1 VKFLEDIMVNKIKPH
16 FQKGGKFEKY
26 FYAYDAHETLLF
38 VPDHVTTKGSHI
50 RDAFDQKRMMIT
62 VVLALVPALLFG
74 IYNAG
79 YQHFL
84 SMGNMAPSLADC
96 FLEGSL
102 LVLPIL
108 VTVYAVGLTLEMM
121 FAIARGH
128 EVSEGFLV
136 TGILVT
142 LIVPPTIPL
151 WQVAVATVFGVVIGL
166 EVFGGTGMNIW
177 NPALTIR
184 AFLFFAYPAQI
195 SGDKVWTA
203 TGAQLVDGYSGAT
216 PLLFSANL
224 PAGQDVVSS
233 LNNFGAGWLPG
244 GYSFDNMLTGL
255 IPGSIGE
262 TSAIALLLGALILVI
277 TGVGA
282 WRTMISVV
290 LGGLA
295 MGYLLNAVSSGFDS
309 NHIFHLPAHYHIV
322 MGGFLMGA
330 IFMATD
336 PVSSASTNTG
346 KIIYGFLIGVMAVL
360 IRTINPAYPEGMM
373 LAILFMNTFA
383 PLIDHYVVE
392 IAGIKKRAR
401 FDITEYEMD
410 ERFHYIERFKTLKL
424 VEIARGKKK

>member
-1 VKFLEDIMVNKIKPH
+1 MKFLENIMINTIKPH
-16 FQKGGKFEKY
+16 FQKGGKFEKF
-26 FYAYDAHETLLF
+26 FYAYDAHEKLLF
-38 VPDHVTTKGSHI
+38 VPNHVTEKGAHI
-50 RDAFDQKRMMIT
+50 RDVFDQKRMMIT

-84 SMGNMAPSLADC
+84 SEGNMAPLLMDC
-96 FLEGSL
+96 MLEGAF

-108 VTVYAVGLTLEMM
+108 ITVYAVGLTLEM
-121 FAIARGH
+121 FFGIGRGH

-151 WQVAVATVFGVVIGL
+151 WQVAVATIFGVVIGL

-184 AFLFFAYPAQI
+184 AFLFFAYPAEI
-195 SGDKVWTA
+195 SGDKVWTSISS
-203 TGAQLVDGYSGAT
+203 TVVDGYSGAT
-216 PLLFSANL
+216 PLLYSANL
-224 PAGQDVVSS
+224 PAGTDVVTS
-233 LNNFGAGWLPG
+233 LNNFGSGWLPG
-244 GYSFDNMLTGL
+244 GYSFDNMFYGL

-262 TSAIALLLGALILVI
+262 TSALALLIGAFILVV
-277 TGVGA
+277 TGVGS
-282 WRTMISVV
+282 WRTMLSVV
-290 LGGLA
+290 IGGLA
-295 MGYLLNAVSSGFDS
+295 MGFLLNGVSSGFPA
-309 NHIFHLPAHYHIV
+309 NHIFHLPAHYHLV
-322 MGGFLMGA
+322 MGGFMMGA

-392 IAGIKKRAR
+392 RNIRRRLARA
-401 FDITEYEMD
+401 
-410 ERFHYIERFKTLKL
+410 
-424 VEIARGKKK
+424 